1 MAKHRDPL
9 TKDLFSWEPPKVAIG
24 YSEDV
29 IGRGR
34 LDNKIARLV
43 SHALRDAREDRDLSR
58 AAVAQKISEFL
69 GRPISE
75 AMLNKWSSEG
85 SEDHRIPLDA
95 FIGLVAATGAQDLL
109 GFVPG
114 EFGLTVIENEYAELI
129 EERLL
134 EDHIEEMQA
143 RRQMLAARRKAKR

>member
-1 MAKHRDPL
+1 MARYRDPL
-9 TKDLFSWEPPKVAIG
+9 TKDLFSWQPPKVGVG

-34 LDNKIARLV
+34 LDNKIARLIAQ
-43 SHALRDAREDRDLSR
+43 ALRDARDDGQSR
-58 AAVAQKISEFL
+58 ADIARALSAYL
-69 GRPISE
+69 GRSVSE

-85 SEDHRIPLDA
+85 SEEHRIPLDA
-95 FIGLVAATGAQDLL
+95 FIGLVHATGARDLL

-114 EFGLTVIENEYAELI
+114 EFGLTVIENQYAELI

-134 EDHIEEMQA
+134 DDHIEEMQA
-143 RRQMLAARRKAKR
+143 RKQVLSARRKSRR

>member
-1 MAKHRDPL
+1 MARHRDPL
-9 TKDLFSWEPPKVAIG
+9 TKDLFSWEPPKISVG
-24 YSEDV
+24 YSQDV

-43 SHALRDAREDRDLSR
+43 AQSLRESREAGKSR
-58 AAVAQKISEFL
+58 ADVARSVSAFL
-69 GRPISE
+69 GRNVSE
-75 AMLNKWSSEG
+75 AMLNKWSSES

-95 FIGLVAATGAQDLL
+95 FIGLVHATGATDLL

-114 EFGLTVIENEYAELI
+114 EFGLSVIENEYAELI

-134 EDHIEEMQA
+134 DDHIEEMQA
-143 RRQMLAARRKAKR
+143 RKQVLTARRKSRR

>member
-1 MAKHRDPL
+1 MARRRDPL
-9 TKDLFSWEPPKVAIG
+9 TKDLFSWEPPKISVG

-34 LDNKIARLV
+34 LDGKIARLV
-43 SHALRDAREDRDLSR
+43 GQALRDAREDGMGRDEI
-58 AAVAQKISEFL
+58 AAEMSTFL
-69 GRPISE
+69 GRDIS
-75 AMLNKWSSEG
+75 ATTLYKWTSESSEG
-85 SEDHRIPLDA
+85 HRIPLDA
-95 FIGLVAATGAQDLL
+95 FIALVRATDAKDLL

-114 EFGLTVIENEYAELI
+114 EFGLTVIEAEYADLI

-143 RRQMLAARRKAKR
+143 RRQVLAARRKGRR